1 MIVAAGEV
9 NLQKTIEHYVVSP
22 ANDFDG
28 IDHRHDHATEGP
40 GTLHL
45 QQAHLV
51 GCPHHTLLG
60 RVTHLSPV
68 VPLRFH
74 RQGTRGNR
82 ILVFFL
88 LLEADEC
95 FEEEIA
101 TRFIFDSAN
110 EIGEV
115 FSFFHFE
122 SVFSVFLLFH
132 SKRKQIILT
141 QWITDY

>member
-1 MIVAAGEV
+1 MIVAAGESKPT
-9 NLQKTIEHYVVSP
+9 KTIEHYVVSP

-28 IDHRHDHATEGP
+28 VDHRHDHATESP

-60 RVTHLSPV
+60 CITHLSPV

-88 LLEADEC
+88 LLEDDEC

-101 TRFIFDSAN
+101 ARLFFDSVN
-110 EIGEV
+110 V
-115 FSFFHFE
+115 
-122 SVFSVFLLFH
+122 
-132 SKRKQIILT
+132 K
-141 QWITDY
+141 